1 VLPTKARRQLLH
13 LSEPALRLR
22 AEPPHRLVGRR
33 ARATGKLRPPGS
45 RLVPTGHGCRTRH
58 APGSAQRIVRTE
70 SRRRLWRG
78 TPRRPQQLSPAAP
91 VLARQCRE
99 IIAAATGVPETLIGH
114 GVLRV
119 GRDHSNAGV
128 SGRRHR
134 AVFQGLGMRTVL
146 LTISE
151 PEIANISTS
160 GWNCHGPSLTMPSHR
175 SVPIAPCAAAIHSTT
190 TSTRLVGIGVPSKY
204 FTLPSAPDSCSAVTL

>member
-1 VLPTKARRQLLH
+1 
-13 LSEPALRLR
+13 
-22 AEPPHRLVGRR
+22 RR
-33 ARATGKLRPPGS
+33 AGATGKLRPPGS
-45 RLVPTGHGCRTRH
+45 RLVPAGHGCRTGH

-78 TPRRPQQLSPAAP
+78 TPRPQQLAPAAP

-99 IIAAATGVPETLIGH
+99 IIAAEMVAAEMVAAETGVTEILIGH

-134 AVFQGLGMRTVL
+134 AEFQGLGMRTVL

-204 FTLPSAPDSCSAVTL
+204 FTLPSSPDSCSAVTL